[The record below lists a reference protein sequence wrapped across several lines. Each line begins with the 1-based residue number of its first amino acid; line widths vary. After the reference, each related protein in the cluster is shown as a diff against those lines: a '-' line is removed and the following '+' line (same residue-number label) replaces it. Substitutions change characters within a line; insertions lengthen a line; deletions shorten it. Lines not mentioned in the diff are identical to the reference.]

1 MFIRKCKITFI
12 THGATVHSVEGIL
25 SDSEK
30 YPKLNDLGEEEMDK
44 VCEYLKSRGV
54 AYDKIY
60 TSPSAKCTQSAQIIA
75 KLFKKKTTTIDLP
88 TRKLGEWEGR
98 SIGEIFDELGPKA
111 ITKTPEGGEKL
122 EDFNKRVS
130 EEIDK
135 LVEANQGN
143 RIIVVTTS
151 DVIQSAIAKTLNLKP
166 EGQFRNLIKT
176 GSLTQI
182 SYFENG
188 WASIIYSNYTPV

>member
-12 THGATVHSVEGIL
+12 AHGATVHSVEGIL

-30 YPKLNDLGEEEMDK
+30 YPKLNDLGEEEIDK
-44 VCEYLKSRGV
+44 VCEYLQNRGV

-60 TSPSAKCTQSAQIIA
+60 TSPSAKCTQSAHIIA
-75 KLFKKKTTTIDLP
+75 KLFKKKTTTINLP

-111 ITKTPEGGEKL
+111 ISKTPDGGEKL

-135 LVEANQGN
+135 LVEENQGN

-151 DVIQSAIAKTLNLKP
+151 DVIQSAIAKALNLKP
-166 EGQFRNLIKT
+166 ESQFRNLIKT

-188 WASIIYSNYTPV
+188 WASIIYSNYIPV